1 MRRIKRFSSK
11 RSELLFRT
19 VAILLPLI
27 GAVLLLSQTVFAQ
40 NTYVI
45 TDGERILI
53 HTTAATDPK
62 EVLDEA
68 GLALGDE
75 DTFTTEGGDGV
86 SEITVQRYQNVLIN
100 HCGQDLTVEAH
111 SETVGALLER
121 LGIELDENTTVS
133 FPMDTLTYN
142 GMELAITRTIHTTET
157 YTVSIPYE
165 TTYCEDPTLM
175 LGTQTVIS
183 EGENGEMIC
192 TADITYRN
200 GIQVNR
206 NVVKQIL
213 SKQATPCII
222 SVGTA
227 DPLASIDIAEMTAT
241 EDSDEDWYESVPE
254 ETFQEEEE
262 PIVEDIP
269 EVEDEPIVEDIP
281 AEGDEPI
288 VEDIPEQEDEPIV
301 EETPS
306 EPEIGN
312 NTIITASGEVLT
324 YTHTMV
330 VEATA
335 YTKTD
340 AGCDDWTSTG
350 TLARYGAIAVDPSV
364 IPYGTRMYI
373 VSNDG
378 AYVYGIATAEDCGG
392 AIGGA
397 RVDLYYDT
405 KEECFAFGR
414 RDCTIYFLA

>member
-19 VAILLPLI
+19 VAILLPLL

-45 TDGERILI
+45 TDGERIVI

-86 SEITVQRYQNVLIN
+86 SEITVRRYQNVQIN
-100 HCGQDLTVEAH
+100 NCGQDLTVEAQ
-111 SETVGALLER
+111 SETVGELLAR
-121 LGIELDENTTVS
+121 LGIVLDENTTVS
-133 FPMDTLTYN
+133 FPLDTLTYN

-157 YTVSIPYE
+157 YTVSVPFEI
-165 TTYCEDPTLM
+165 TYCEDPSM
-175 LGTQTVIS
+175 MIGTQAVIS
-183 EGENGEMIC
+183 EGENGEMLC

-200 GIQVNR
+200 GVQVNR

-213 SKQATPCII
+213 SKQATPRII
-222 SVGTA
+222 SIGTA
-227 DPLASIDIAEMTAT
+227 DPLSDINFSEMNTVEN
-241 EDSDEDWYESVPE
+241 EDDWYEPVIEETYEEETTPE
-254 ETFQEEEE
+254 EIPEEEE
-262 PIVEDIP
+262 PII
-269 EVEDEPIVEDIP
+269 
-281 AEGDEPI
+281 
-288 VEDIPEQEDEPIV
+288 

-306 EPEIGN
+306 EPEIGTS
-312 NTIITASGEVLT
+312 TITTPSGEVLT

-405 KEECFAFGR
+405 TEECFAFGR
-414 RDCTIYFLA
+414 RDCTIYFLT

>member
-45 TDGERILI
+45 TDGERIVI

-86 SEITVQRYQNVLIN
+86 SEITVRRYQIVQID
-100 HCGQDLTVEAH
+100 HCGQDLTVEAQ

-121 LGIELDENTTVS
+121 LGIVLDENATVS
-133 FPMDTLTYN
+133 FPLDTLTFN

-157 YTVSIPYE
+157 YTVSVPYE
-165 TTYCEDPTLM
+165 TTYCDDPALM
-175 LGTQTVIS
+175 IGTQVVIS
-183 EGENGEMIC
+183 EGETGEMLC

-200 GIQVNR
+200 GIQVSR

-213 SKQATPCII
+213 SKQATPRIV

-227 DPLASIDIAEMTAT
+227 DPLSAIDFAEMTDT
-241 EDSDEDWYESVPE
+241 EDETEIWYEPVDE
-254 ETFQEEEE
+254 EILEESIPEEEE
-262 PIVEDIP
+262 STSEELPEDIP
-269 EVEDEPIVEDIP
+269 VEDDPIIEEIP
-281 AEGDEPI
+281 A
-288 VEDIPEQEDEPIV
+288 
-301 EETPS
+301 
-306 EPEIGN
+306 EPEIGTS
-312 NTIITASGEVLT
+312 TITTPSGEVLT

-405 KEECFAFGR
+405 TEECFQFGR

>member
-19 VAILLPLI
+19 VAILLPLL

-45 TDGERILI
+45 TDGERIVI

-86 SEITVQRYQNVLIN
+86 SEITVRRYQNVQIN
-100 HCGQDLTVEAH
+100 NCGQDLTVEAQ
-111 SETVGALLER
+111 SETVGELLAR
-121 LGIELDENTTVS
+121 LGIVLDENTTVS
-133 FPMDTLTYN
+133 FPLDTLTYN

-157 YTVSIPYE
+157 YTVSVPFEI
-165 TTYCEDPTLM
+165 TYCEDPSM
-175 LGTQTVIS
+175 MIGTQAVIS
-183 EGENGEMIC
+183 EGENGEMLC

-200 GIQVNR
+200 GVQVNR

-213 SKQATPCII
+213 SKQATPRII
-222 SVGTA
+222 SIGTA
-227 DPLASIDIAEMTAT
+227 DPLSDINFSEMNTVEN
-241 EDSDEDWYESVPE
+241 EDDWYEPVTEETYEEETTPE
-254 ETFQEEEE
+254 EIPEEEE
-262 PIVEDIP
+262 PVI
-269 EVEDEPIVEDIP
+269 
-281 AEGDEPI
+281 
-288 VEDIPEQEDEPIV
+288 

-306 EPEIGN
+306 EPEIGTS
-312 NTIITASGEVLT
+312 TITTPSGEVLT